1 MIIQLIPQAPLV
13 VNFELRLDNYVMV
26 SETHKKIGQ
35 RIKDLRIKKG
45 LSREE
50 LAFRIG
56 VSGSYVG
63 MIERAEYDFK
73 ISKLINIAIALDLK
87 MKDIVSVD

>member
-1 MIIQLIPQAPLV
+1 
-13 VNFELRLDNYVMV
+13 MV
-26 SETHKKIGQ
+26 TDTHKKIGDK
-35 RIKDLRIKKG
+35 IKELRIKCG
-45 LSREE
+45 ISREE

-73 ISKLINIAIALDLK
+73 ISKLINIANSLEVK
-87 MKDIVSVD
+87 MTEIVDV

>member
-1 MIIQLIPQAPLV
+1 MDKRG
-13 VNFELRLDNYVMV
+13 LRLENCFMV
-26 SETHKKIGQ
+26 SEAHKKIGENIKKI
-35 RIKDLRIKKG
+35 RIKQG

-56 VSGSYVG
+56 VSGSYIG

-73 ISKLINIAIALDLK
+73 VSKLINIANSLNVKISELADF
-87 MKDIVSVD
+87 

>member
-1 MIIQLIPQAPLV
+1 
-13 VNFELRLDNYVMV
+13 MV
-26 SETHKKIGQ
+26 SEAHKKIG
-35 RIKDLRIKKG
+35 DNIKKFRIQKG
-45 LSREE
+45 VSREE

-73 ISKLINIAIALDLK
+73 ISKLINIANSLDLTLQEIV
-87 MKDIVSVD
+87 DI

>member
-1 MIIQLIPQAPLV
+1 
-13 VNFELRLDNYVMV
+13 MV
-26 SETHKKIGQ
+26 SETHKKIGDK
-35 RIKDLRIKKG
+35 IKELRVKCGI
-45 LSREE
+45 SREE

-73 ISKLINIAIALDLK
+73 ISTLINIASALNIR
-87 MKDIVSVD
+87 MTEIVDV